1 MLSRLFERGVNF
13 PIEIDVSSSEQIEL
27 LEPERFITGSKLI
40 PDCSNIAFAT
50 LAPDEILTPVTD
62 IFRDNPI
69 GGGAL

>member
-1 MLSRLFERGVNF
+1 M
-13 PIEIDVSSSEQIEL
+13 
-27 LEPERFITGSKLI
+27 